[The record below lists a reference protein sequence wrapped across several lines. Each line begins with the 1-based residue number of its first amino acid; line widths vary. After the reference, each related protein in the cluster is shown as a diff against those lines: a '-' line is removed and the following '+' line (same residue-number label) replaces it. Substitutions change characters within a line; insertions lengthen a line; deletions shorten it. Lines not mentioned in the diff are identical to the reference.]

1 MKTIQLLIILTYIIL
16 QTNTITAQNFIYTYD
31 AAGNRIQRQV
41 IYLKS
46 AQVNKQ
52 QPQENQT
59 TGIVQD
65 VVGEQKITI
74 FPNPTKGKLGIQFH
88 HSDNT
93 AFNHSGN
100 SGNLI
105 VLYDLSGKTVAQKEI
120 NSQFCEI
127 DLTGVRTGIYV
138 MRIRMEG
145 KAQEWKVVKE

>member
-16 QTNTITAQNFIYTYD
+16 QTNTITAQNFTYTYD

-88 HSDNT
+88 QSGNM
-93 AFNHSGN
+93 AFNYSGN

-105 VLYDLSGKTVAQKEI
+105 VVYDLSGKTVAQKEI

-127 DLTGVRTGIYV
+127 DLTDVRTGVYV
-138 MRIRMEG
+138 MRISMEG
-145 KAQEWKVVKE
+145 KSQEWKVVKE